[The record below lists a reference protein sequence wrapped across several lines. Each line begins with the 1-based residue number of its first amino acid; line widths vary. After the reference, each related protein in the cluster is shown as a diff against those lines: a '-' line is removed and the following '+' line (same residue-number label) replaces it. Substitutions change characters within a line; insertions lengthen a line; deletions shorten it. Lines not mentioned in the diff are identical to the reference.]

1 MGDLLQN
8 CSGFINYLKEKD
20 DILFLTTSN
29 RYEEHT
35 DDIPKSTQLAFAV
48 RRILEEK
55 NITILDVPKLNI
67 YTCEGNISA
76 KRGNRCGMPDAA
88 LKDKERNPT
97 GHHRCWASFN
107 HDDDEL
113 DKITRVLFESKVLV
127 FFVSMR
133 WGQTNSVYQRLFE
146 RLSWIENRVTTLGEE
161 PIPQIAQCEAGIV
174 LFGHNW
180 RGAEVL
186 ATQKQNF
193 KWFGFQVPDELSFNW
208 QYTDDPEMES
218 AESYIAAREEF
229 EELVNIEIPR
239 LF

>member
-1 MGDLLQN
+1 MRELHEG
-8 CSGFINYLKEKD
+8 GHRFIDYLRGKNN
-20 DILFLTTSN
+20 ILFLTTSN

-35 DDIPKSTQLAFAV
+35 DDIPKSTQFAYAV
-48 RRILEEK
+48 RGILSEK
-55 NITILDVPKLNI
+55 DITIIDVPTLNI

-76 KRGNRCGMPDAA
+76 KRGNRCGMKEAA

-113 DKITRVLFESKVLV
+113 DKITRVLFESNVVV

-133 WGQTNSVYQRLFE
+133 WGQTNSIYQRLFE

-161 PIPQIAQCEAGIV
+161 PIPQIAMCEAGIV

-180 RGAEVL
+180 RGKEVL
-186 ATQKQNF
+186 ETQQQNYR
-193 KWFGFQVPDELSFNW
+193 WFGFQVPDELSFHW
-208 QYTDDPEMES
+208 QYTDDEEKES
-218 AESYIAAREEF
+218 AASYIAAKEGFDGVLRII
-229 EELVNIEIPR
+229 NR
-239 LF
+239 DQ